1 MVKFITSYATEYDL
15 PMPAAPHERDNHP
28 PIYLPASDTKL
39 VVLKKKEACNNYTP
53 VHISTGLTLSKSIW
67 LSCLPHIWLM
77 EPHSDICHKCDNFR
91 KLIMDSV
98 TEEDKFEH
106 TKADNNH
113 VRKAKQEWEF

>member
-1 MVKFITSYATEYDL
+1 MLQSMVFQCQQLHVNGITIPQFIYQ
-15 PMPAAPHERDNHP
+15 HP
-28 PIYLPASDTKL
+28 TLNWLYF
-39 VVLKKKEACNNYTP
+39 KKKEGCNNYTP
-53 VHISTGLTLSKSIW
+53 VRISTGLTLFKSIW

-77 EPHSDICHKCDNFR
+77 ESHSDICHKCDNFR

-113 VRKAKQEWEF
+113 VRKAKQEREF